1 MERLTKK
8 NSIEFICNNFKLI
21 DRDFQKE
28 ALTNIYYSS
37 PGSISDFKIGEKKAI
52 KLNLDQ
58 LDKKQLKNLISF
70 IEEHL

>member
-1 MERLTKK
+1 MERLTKR
-8 NSIEFICNNFKLI
+8 NSIEFVCNNFKLI

-28 ALTNIYYSS
+28 ALTDIYYTS
-37 PGSISDFKIGEKKAI
+37 PGSICDFNIGEKKAI

-58 LDKKQLKNLISF
+58 LDKKQLRNLILF